1 MPKYKKRKD
10 GRYATSITV
19 GYDNNGKR
27 IQKTVYGKTIRELD
41 DKLADIKSQLN
52 KGIVVDDK
60 GLTFGEWAQTWY
72 KTYKE
77 GTIKYNRSKTYMSAF
92 KKFEPLNDIRL
103 KNIKR
108 HDIQQILNRCTPS
121 TAIYLKQIITNIINA
136 AIDEQYI
143 HVDVTRGLVVPK
155 YKSAEKRA
163 LTDDEINRIM
173 SAALS
178 PEEKA
183 LTLLLLTCG
192 LRRGEAAA
200 LTWDDIDLD
209 KKMIHISKGVVYHSN
224 KPILSDMPK
233 TVKSIRDVP
242 IVPILADTLS
252 VLPRDKN
259 IIFGGESYYTESQFT
274 TIWAHISAAC
284 DFPRDVTPHVLR
296 HTYATKLYHAGV
308 DPKTAQQLLGH
319 ARVEMTLDIY
329 THCAGLEAQTIDK
342 IADVFDF

>member
-92 KKFEPLNDIRL
+92 KKFEPLNNIKL

-108 HDIQQILNRCTPS
+108 HDIQQILNRYTPS

-155 YKSAEKRA
+155 YKNTEKRA
-163 LTDDEINRIM
+163 LTDDEINRMM

-183 LTLLLLTCG
+183 FMLILLTCG

-209 KKMIHISKGVVYHSN
+209 KRLIHISKGIVYHAG
-224 KPILSDMPK
+224 KPVLSDMPK
-233 TVKSIRDVP
+233 TVKSVRDVP
-242 IVPILADTLS
+242 IVPMLADTLS
-252 VLPRDKN
+252 ALPRDKE
-259 IIFGGESYYTESQFT
+259 ILFGGDSYYTEYYLALM
-274 TIWAHISAAC
+274 WARISSAC
-284 DFPRDVTPHVLR
+284 KFPSDVTPHMLR
-296 HTYATKLYHAGV
+296 HTYATKLYRAGI

-329 THCAGLEAQTIDK
+329 THCAELEAQTINK
-342 IADVFDF
+342 VANVFNF